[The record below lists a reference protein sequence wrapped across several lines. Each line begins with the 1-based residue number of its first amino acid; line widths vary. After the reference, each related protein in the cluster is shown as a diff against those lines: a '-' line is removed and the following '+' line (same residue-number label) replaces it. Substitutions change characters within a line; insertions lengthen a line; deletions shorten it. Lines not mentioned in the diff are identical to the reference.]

1 MFEAKTYEAVLA
13 DILSRAPDGIDLRQ
27 GSIFCDAV
35 AGIAFKI
42 AKYYADLEQV
52 FNLVFLPTATGDY
65 LTMRAEEHGV
75 YRQPPSPA
83 KYKAEFTGTI
93 PEPGTRFF
101 ADGHYF
107 LLMQDDELGLYLE
120 AETPGSA
127 ASDLPPGTPIVPVD
141 TINGLTAASISEEIE
156 PAPMKRETKASAPE
170 CKRKSP
176 DRLKTGISSITK
188 RGARRSRA
196 LAGRVSFH
204 YGTGQ
209 TPSRAYS
216 STRTEPRPQARSWK
230 ECRNTSTPVAQGSER
245 A

>member
-1 MFEAKTYEAVLA
+1 MFEAKTYEAVFA

-27 GSIFCDAV
+27 GSIFYDAV

-83 KYKAEFTGTI
+83 KYKAAFTGTI

-141 TINGLTAASISEEIE
+141 TINGLTAASI
-156 PAPMKRETKASAPE
+156 
-170 CKRKSP
+170 
-176 DRLKTGISSITK
+176 
-188 RGARRSRA
+188 
-196 LAGRVSFH
+196 
-204 YGTGQ
+204 
-209 TPSRAYS
+209 
-216 STRTEPRPQARSWK
+216 
-230 ECRNTSTPVAQGSER
+230 
-245 A
+245 

>member
-1 MFEAKTYEAVLA
+1 M
-13 DILSRAPDGIDLRQ
+13 SRAPDGIDLRQ
-27 GSIFCDAV
+27 GSIFYDAV

-83 KYKAEFTGTI
+83 KYKAAFTGTI

-156 PAPMKRETKASAPE
+156 PGTDEEGDESLRTRVQEKICR
-170 CKRKSP
+170 
-176 DRLKTGISSITK
+176 TG
-188 RGARRSRA
+188 
-196 LAGRVSFH
+196 
-204 YGTGQ
+204 
-209 TPSRAYS
+209 
-216 STRTEPRPQARSWK
+216 
-230 ECRNTSTPVAQGSER
+230 
-245 A
+245 